1 MFVHPYWICLLA
13 LTGTIDAEFW
23 SSWRL
28 RQKNRRICKNFELCM
43 IQSTGKLNKKM
54 HVFINIVRHHWVVNE
69 SFSKLNNSN
78 KERRIRH
85 ARLTNLNNIYLVP
98 QEDTILFYINK
109 CPTPKVWNWKGNCNW
124 CRRYICQCTCC
135 ICSSSGWRKP
145 ASEEKKSDIWL
156 KKRIMLCR
164 TCWCHRLFPYSH
176 RDSCSV
182 RILWSQ

>member
-43 IQSTGKLNKKM
+43 IQSTGKLNKNM
-54 HVFINIVRHHWVVNE
+54 HVFLNIVRYHWVVNE

-78 KERRIRH
+78 MERRIRL
-85 ARLTNLNNIYLVP
+85 ARLRNLNNIYLVP
-98 QEDTILFYINK
+98 QEDTILFYINVRLQK
-109 CPTPKVWNWKGNCNW
+109 YGIEKAIVINAEDTYVSVRPAYVAHHVEENLHRKRKRVIYDWK
-124 CRRYICQCTCC
+124 
-135 ICSSSGWRKP
+135 
-145 ASEEKKSDIWL
+145 
-156 KKRIMLCR
+156 KKRIMLYR

-176 RDSCSV
+176 RDRCNV
-182 RILWSQ
+182 RILW